1 MIGTQ
6 VILAARVA
14 MGLVFVTAAL
24 GKIGSRRR
32 IRETSAALAG
42 FGRPPIVSWPALV
55 VAIGG
60 MEAVTVVLVAVPA
73 TQRIGLGIGLALLG
87 VFCAAIA
94 VSIRRG
100 RSVTCRCFGGA
111 GGVLGTR
118 HLVRNVVLAGLAG
131 TALAVDQAMPIDLGA
146 GLAAVVL
153 GAGAAMIVIHW
164 DDLATAFS

>member
-1 MIGTQ
+1 
-6 VILAARVA
+6 V
-14 MGLVFVTAAL
+14 GLVFLTAAL

-42 FGRPPIVSWPALV
+42 FGRPTLVSWPLLV

-60 MEAVTVVLVAVPA
+60 MEAVTVVLVVVPG
-73 TQRIGLGIGLALLG
+73 TQRIGLGLGVALLC
-87 VFCAAIA
+87 VFCSAIA

-111 GGVLGTR
+111 GGVLGAR
-118 HLVRNVVLAGLAG
+118 HLVRNGVLAALAG
-131 TALAVDQAMPIDLGA
+131 TALALDQAMPIDLGA

-153 GAGAAMIVIHW
+153 GAVAAMIVIHW
-164 DDLATAFS
+164 DDLATALG

>member
-32 IRETSAALAG
+32 IRETAVALAV
-42 FGRPPIVSWPALV
+42 FGRPTMVGWPALV

-60 MEAVTVVLVAVPA
+60 MEAVTVVLVAVPG
-73 TQRIGLGIGLALLG
+73 TQRVGLGLGTALLG

-94 VSIRRG
+94 MSIRRG

-118 HLVRNVVLAGLAG
+118 HLVRNGVLAALAG
-131 TALAVDQAMPIDLGA
+131 TALAVDRAGPIDPAA

-153 GAGAAMIVIHW
+153 GAVAAMIVIHW
-164 DDLATAFS
+164 DDLATALS